1 MEIKYSVM
9 SISVNINF
17 SVNGNISGNLSIF
30 WRSSV
35 TFVSDLHT
43 FFFLELEKILVYFV
57 FHHFREKLEIIN
69 AEF

>member
-17 SVNGNISGNLSIF
+17 SVNGNISGNLSTF

-43 FFFLELEKILVYFV
+43 FFFGTGEDSCIFCVPSFQGKAGDY
-57 FHHFREKLEIIN
+57 KC
-69 AEF
+69 